1 MPYREDLDM
10 VRQLVLNLIER
21 AKLAYDY
28 ADVELEEFVARFLAF
43 YDAESL
49 RVDTLLYG
57 HPNPN

>member
-1 MPYREDLDM
+1 M